1 MKILFVN
8 MFYNEEGGAQK
19 STKFL
24 AEQLVKEGHEVFA
37 YSDDAI
43 DSDIEEVIN
52 GVKVFRRRTPLFSL
66 HYIFSA
72 KKNPAKHFFYKI
84 FETYNVFAK
93 KNLSISLRKYNQI
106 LFILIQFQECLY
118 Q

>member
-43 DSDIEEVIN
+43 DSDIEEV
-52 GVKVFRRRTPLFSL
+52 F
-66 HYIFSA
+66 
-72 KKNPAKHFFYKI
+72 
-84 FETYNVFAK
+84 
-93 KNLSISLRKYNQI
+93 
-106 LFILIQFQECLY
+106 
-118 Q
+118 

>member
-72 KKNPAKHFFYKI
+72 IKYLRPIIYLQK
-84 FETYNVFAK
+84 E
-93 KNLSISLRKYNQI
+93 NLSISLRKYNQI
-106 LFILIQFQECLY
+106 LFTLIQFQECLY